1 MIMAFTID
9 AKAALIFVVA
19 IPLLSV
25 IIFFIMLYTIP
36 LYRRVQG
43 QLDRVLGQT
52 RQTLTGIRVVR
63 AFCKEQE
70 QTKEFVEENETLAT
84 MQKFV
89 GRISALMNP
98 ICLLV
103 VNGAIIALIWTG
115 AIRVSVGLL
124 TQGAVVALYNYMSQ
138 ILVELIKLANL
149 IINVTKAAA
158 SWRRIDAVF
167 SIAPSVRSGEA
178 VPKKA
183 GNQKE
188 KIVFRQAG
196 LQYAGCRGGF
206 PDGGR
211 SQNQSRPDRRYHRR
225 HWFRQDLPG
234 QPDSQI
240 L

>member
-1 MIMAFTID
+1 
-9 AKAALIFVVA
+9 
-19 IPLLSV
+19 
-25 IIFFIMLYTIP
+25 
-36 LYRRVQG
+36 
-43 QLDRVLGQT
+43 
-52 RQTLTGIRVVR
+52 
-63 AFCKEQE
+63 
-70 QTKEFVEENETLAT
+70 

-196 LQYAGCRGGF
+196 LQYAGAGAESLTGVDLKISQGQIVGIIGGTGSGKTSLVNLI
-206 PDGGR
+206 PR
-211 SQNQSRPDRRYHRR
+211 S
-225 HWFRQDLPG
+225 L
-234 QPDSQI
+234 
-240 L
+240 